1 MKATIRTILTAGA
14 ALAALGAASA
24 AQAQQRA
31 FNIPAEDATAAL
43 PEFARQAGIQVTA
56 PTSALA
62 GVQTQALKGVIDVR
76 QALRMLLA
84 NTSLTVAY
92 DNGSVIALRAAPK
105 GAAAPASGD
114 EPGPV
119 ATIAGPVAGT
129 TIDAP
134 PAGSST
140 LTEVVVTATRVNR
153 RGFTAPTPTTT
164 FGTADLNNAA
174 TSDIADALNEMPALR
189 ASNTPATSVHN
200 TTLIGGNYLDLRG
213 LGAANTLVLV
223 NGERFVPTTS
233 SGLIDTNVIP
243 KALVD
248 HVDVVTGGAS
258 ADWGSD
264 AVAGVVNIVLKDHL
278 DGLSGEFQST
288 GSSYGDDGGYYGSLA
303 YGTSFAGGRGHFS
316 IAGEVS
322 GSDGVGQLDG
332 RSWAE
337 QGYGLIG
344 NPAYTPGN
352 GKPINLIEP
361 NVHAVNAT
369 AGGVIVSPG
378 PLAGTQF
385 GPGGVPM
392 PFATGAYAGSS
403 YMVGGGGANYSALAS
418 LAPPL
423 YRENVFLKTSYD
435 LTSNVQA
442 FLEASFANSESE
454 FDLHPTDYL
463 GSITINSGNAYLPS
477 SIQSLMT
484 ADKIASF
491 KMGRINTDMPSLRPD
506 SDSQTRRIVAGLN
519 GKFGDTW
526 TWSAHYEFGQTRY
539 SARVFDNIDT
549 SNFNN
554 ATNAVVGPNG
564 QIVCKSTLTSPNNG
578 CVPLDLF
585 GEGSPSA
592 AAIKYIEGTESE
604 LVHLSES
611 SAAANISGEPFS
623 IWAGPVSVAAGAEYR
638 SETLQQGVDA
648 ISNAGGFVEGNPKPI
663 NGSYEV
669 EEGFA
674 ETVVPLLRDVF
685 LVKSFDLNAAA
696 RVTNYSNNGTV
707 ETWKVGATYSV
718 DKQLR
723 LRATRSHDIRAP
735 DLSELYTQYLLTFG
749 TVTDPTSGKQVQI
762 SEPSQ
767 GNPNLKP
774 EISDTTTGGL
784 IYQPSWLKG
793 FSSSVDVFNID
804 VKGVVGTLTAQQIV
818 NDCALGSADQCALIT
833 RDAGVI
839 TSVLRAQ
846 ENLSELKTSGVD
858 FEGDYQ
864 HRLPAFFG
872 PLQGNLALRM
882 LATYTGELTQVSQG
896 VSIDQAGAVG
906 SGILGVPRWRWNA
919 SATYIR
925 GPFQLFLQALYTG
938 GGSVDNSLGATGYY
952 PDHVGGQTIWNTTA
966 TYQLVNNSGHKLEFY
981 ASVHNLFNAA
991 PPIDPSSFIF
1001 QYQTNPALY
1010 DVIGRTFTAGFRFHY

>member
-14 ALAALGAASA
+14 ALSVLGAASA
-24 AQAQQRA
+24 VQAQQRA

-56 PTSALA
+56 PTSALE
-62 GVQTQALKGVIDVR
+62 GVKTQALKGVLDVR
-76 QALRMLLA
+76 QALRRLLA
-84 NTSLTVAY
+84 NTPLTVAY
-92 DNGSVIALRAAPK
+92 DNGAVIALRAGPK
-105 GAAAPASGD
+105 AAAPEAGA
-114 EPGPV
+114 GAV
-119 ATIAGPVAGT
+119 ATAADVA
-129 TIDAP
+129 AP
-134 PAGSST
+134 AADTAT
-140 LTEVVVTATRVNR
+140 LREVVVTATRVKR

-164 FGTADLNNAA
+164 FGPAELNNAA
-174 TSDIADALNEMPALR
+174 TSNIADALNQMPALR
-189 ASNTPATSVHN
+189 PSNTPQTSVHN

-223 NGERFVPTTS
+223 SGERFVPTTS

-278 DGLSGEFQST
+278 EGFSGEFQSSQST
-288 GSSYGDDGGYYGSLA
+288 YGDDGGYFGSLA

-322 GSDGVGQLDG
+322 GSDGAGALDG

-337 QGYGLIG
+337 HGYSLIG
-344 NPAYTPGN
+344 NTAYKSGN
-352 GKPINLIEP
+352 GQPINLILP

-378 PLAGTQF
+378 ALANIQF
-385 GPGGVPM
+385 GPGGAPE
-392 PFATGAYAGSS
+392 PFALGSTAGSS

-435 LTSNVQA
+435 LTSNLRA
-442 FLEASFANSESE
+442 YLEASFANSQSE
-454 FDLHPTDYL
+454 FDLHPSDYL
-463 GSITINSGNAYLPS
+463 GSITINSGNAYLPA
-477 SIQSLMT
+477 SIQNTMT

-491 KMGRINTDMPSLRPD
+491 KMGRINTDMPSFEPD
-506 SDSQTRRIVAGLN
+506 SDSQTARIVAGLN

-526 TWSAHYEFGQTRY
+526 TWSAHYEYGQTRY
-539 SARVFDNIDT
+539 SARVFDNIIT

-554 ATNAVVGPNG
+554 ALNAVVGPNG
-564 QIVCKSTLTSPNNG
+564 QIVCKSTLTNPNNG

-585 GEGSPSA
+585 GTGSPSA
-592 AAIKYIEGTESE
+592 AAIKYVEGTESE
-604 LVHLSES
+604 LVHLSEND
-611 SAAANISGEPFS
+611 AAADIQGEPFS
-623 IWAGPVSVAAGAEYR
+623 LWAGPVSVAAGAEYR
-638 SETLQQGVDA
+638 RETLQQGVDA

-663 NGSYEV
+663 DGAYDV
-669 EEGFA
+669 EEGYA
-674 ETVVPLLRDVF
+674 ETVVPLLRDLPF
-685 LVKSFDLNAAA
+685 VKSLDLNAAG

-707 ETWKVGATYSV
+707 ETWKVGATWRV

-723 LRATRSHDIRAP
+723 LRFTRSHDIRAP

-749 TVTDPTSGKQVQI
+749 TVIDPSNGRQVQV

-774 EISDTTTGGL
+774 EVADTTTGGL

-804 VKGVVGTLTAQQIV
+804 VKGIVGTLSAQQIV
-818 NDCALGSADQCALIT
+818 SDCALGSQAQCALIT

-846 ENLSELKTSGVD
+846 QNLSELKTSGVD

-864 HRLPAFFG
+864 HRLPALFG
-872 PLQGNLALRM
+872 PLRGEVDLRM
-882 LATYTGELTQVSQG
+882 LATYTGELTTISQG
-896 VSIDQAGAVG
+896 VAIDQAGAVG
-906 SGILGVPRWRWNA
+906 PNITGLPHWRWNA
-919 SATYIR
+919 SATYVR

-938 GGSVDNSLGATGYY
+938 GGNIDNTLGANGYY
-952 PDHVGGQTIWNTTA
+952 QNNVGGQTVWNTTA
-966 TYQLVNNSGHKLEFY
+966 TYQLVNSDRHKLEFY
-981 ASVHNLFNAA
+981 LSVHNLFNSA

-1001 QYQTNPALY
+1001 QYQTNPFLY
-1010 DVIGRTFTAGFRFHY
+1010 DIIGRTFTGGVRFHF